1 MKDRN
6 DIFKFDT
13 PIIPP
18 EYEDKLLELIQ
29 SNDSNN
35 WTLVYQLMKG
45 FADIDEW
52 NLDWYFRTIMDR
64 CTDSIIINNAYNNW
78 WTRRAYIQDKKW
90 KH

>member
-1 MKDRN
+1 MDIK

-18 EYEDKLLELIQ
+18 EYEDKILELLQ

-64 CTDSIIINNAYNNW
+64 YLEFDKSTDIGGDW
-78 WTRRAYIQDKKW
+78 LTRWKYIKNKKW
-90 KH
+90 KL